1 MKKMNFKNSFFK
13 NEKFK
18 YSGLSTIIVVVFIV
32 CLIGVNVLGSFLS
45 ERFTGFS
52 IDMTYDSEYTISE
65 KNKEY
70 IEKIDKPVEIVV
82 TCTEDYYLN
91 EYISSISQTY
101 TDSSG
106 GKYFKQTIALL
117 KNYQKI
123 NSNITVKFLDSSKP
137 DFNKYADKYSD
148 SNLSY
153 GDIVVD
159 YTYKTKDGKEKTNY
173 KVVTFDDVYE
183 IGTDS
188 SGSSTGV
195 ISGSNLETSVT
206 SALYYVIQKN
216 KSKIA
221 LITGY
226 GSADVSDYVKTL
238 ATAGYD
244 YVEISDLN
252 IDSIPK
258 DATMIMLAAPTVD
271 LSQSDIKKL
280 DEFLLGKAGD
290 NKFDYGTTFIYFA
303 SSVQSNLPNL
313 DAFLE
318 DWGIGFKQGTVFE
331 TNSNNCGESNTDIR
345 FDLNTDDADRLD
357 FVDELNS
364 SYYYMADN
372 NRPMKLLFDQKS
384 KFNTYSI
391 LNTSDSC
398 VIRPYNV
405 SDNWSASDENTSVFS
420 EVALSRYVT
429 EDTKKNT
436 ARFSNVIAVASTDFI
451 GSNALSVDYN
461 ANVRQLLSV
470 INGCAGRVQETYD
483 VETRVIDYT
492 KFEPTDVQSNTVKIV
507 SKYIVPI
514 AIALL
519 GVVLFVIRKRR

>member
-1 MKKMNFKNSFFK
+1 M
-13 NEKFK
+13 
-18 YSGLSTIIVVVFIV
+18 FIV
-32 CLIGVNVLGSFLS
+32 CLIAINILGSFLS
-45 ERFTGFS
+45 ERFTGFN
-52 IDMTYDSEYTISE
+52 IDMTSDSEYTISE

-70 IEKIDKPVEIVV
+70 IKKINKPIEIVV

-91 EYISSISQTY
+91 EYISSVSQTY

-106 GKYFKQTIALL
+106 GKYFKQTVALL
-117 KNYQKI
+117 KNYHKI

-137 DFNKYADKYSD
+137 DFNEYADKYSD

-159 YTYKTKDGKEKTNY
+159 YTYKGGDGKEKTNY
-173 KVVTFDDVYE
+173 KVITFDDVYE

-206 SALYYVIQKN
+206 SALYYVIQENKN
-216 KSKIA
+216 KIA

-226 GSADVSDYVKTL
+226 GSANVSDYVKTL

-244 YVEISDLN
+244 YEEISDLN
-252 IDSIPK
+252 VDSIPK
-258 DATMIMLAAPTVD
+258 DAKMIMLAAPTVD

-290 NKFDYGTTFIYFA
+290 NDFAYGTTFIYFA

-318 DWGIGFKQGTVFE
+318 DWGIGFEQGTVYE
-331 TNSNNCGESNTDIR
+331 TNSSNCGASNTDVR
-345 FDLNTDDADRLD
+345 FDLNTDDAKRLG

-384 KFNTYSI
+384 KYNTYNI
-391 LNTSDSC
+391 LKTTDSC
-398 VIRPYNV
+398 VVRPYKVPDDWN
-405 SDNWSASDENTSVFS
+405 ASDENTASFS
-420 EVALSRYVT
+420 EIALSRYVT
-429 EDTKKNT
+429 EDTKKDA
-436 ARFSNVIAVASTDFI
+436 ARFSNVISVASTDFI
-451 GSNALSVDYN
+451 GSNALTVDYN
-461 ANVRQLLSV
+461 ANIRQLLSV
-470 INGCAGRVQETYD
+470 INGCAGRGTETYD

-492 KFEPTDVQSNTVKIV
+492 KFEPTDVQSNTVKIAT
-507 SKYIVPI
+507 KYVVPI
-514 AIALL
+514 AIAVL
-519 GVVLFVIRKRR
+519 GIVLFVIRKRR